1 MFQLYYQFRW
11 HSGLLISVAVVAIV
25 NRFNSLTHVKILDL
39 SKFKVFVEEN
49 SSIAPIPLFDI
60 VLIEQKTF
68 WKKEKSLVTRISIM
82 VLTLSKTSP
91 YFYVSAVQV
100 LKILWEK
107 KKLHV
112 LCNFSFSHSVFYP
125 FG

>member
-39 SKFKVFVEEN
+39 SKFKVIVEDN
-49 SSIAPIPLFDI
+49 SSVAPIPLFDI

-82 VLTLSKTSP
+82 VLILSKTSP

-112 LCNFSFSHSVFYP
+112 L
-125 FG
+125 